1 MERIPEIVF
10 PIFFNLHNSPCEET
24 VNRGLVITLDVGR
37 LVCDQVTLIRPP
49 RSVSF
54 SAFVFWDLSTFIFF
68 FKRLIRASF
77 FFCFV
82 MLYLTFFIK
91 SKSGGK
97 PPFCSP
103 PANCHTANV
112 TSSFCPLTFSE
123 FTLVSGAVHWHSL
136 VRWPTVYKS
145 SSSRMKY
152 WPIIS
157 SAASQAKIY
166 LF

>member
-1 MERIPEIVF
+1 MVIYLFSGLIFPHLNCCETLCHSYCERVRNSETAYFVWYSVERIPEIVF

-91 SKSGGK
+91 SKSGGQ
-97 PPFCSP
+97 
-103 PANCHTANV
+103 A
-112 TSSFCPLTFSE
+112 PLLFTPSE
-123 FTLVSGAVHWHSL
+123 LSHG
-136 VRWPTVYKS
+136 
-145 SSSRMKY
+145 
-152 WPIIS
+152 
-157 SAASQAKIY
+157 
-166 LF
+166 